1 MLRIFMLFL
10 ILFSCNNINNKAN
23 DNIIPVAKFTD
34 LIADIHLI
42 EAKFETI
49 KFKEE
54 IKATA
59 ILQHDYD
66 SIFSMYN
73 VSYIDFKNSLEFY
86 SLSNDELEKIYTN
99 ALEKIKKE
107 KSKLD

>member
-1 MLRIFMLFL
+1 MLRLFVLFL
-10 ILFSCNNINNKAN
+10 ILFSCNNINNKPN
-23 DNIIPVAKFTD
+23 DNIIPADMFTD
-34 LIADIHLI
+34 LITDIHLI

-86 SLSNDELEKIYTN
+86 SLSNDELEKTYTN

>member
-1 MLRIFMLFL
+1 
-10 ILFSCNNINNKAN
+10 
-23 DNIIPVAKFTD
+23 
-34 LIADIHLI
+34 
-42 EAKFETI
+42 
-49 KFKEE
+49 
-54 IKATA
+54 
-59 ILQHDYD
+59 
-66 SIFSMYN
+66 MYN

>member
-1 MLRIFMLFL
+1 MLRIFVLFL

-54 IKATA
+54 FKATYM
-59 ILQHDYD
+59 LQYEYD

-86 SLSNDELEKIYTN
+86 SLSHDELEKIYTN

>member
-10 ILFSCNNINNKAN
+10 ILFSCNNINKKAN
-23 DNIIPVAKFTD
+23 DNIMPTDKFTD
-34 LIADIHLI
+34 LIGDIHLI

-49 KFKEE
+49 KFEE
-54 IKATA
+54 ELNATA